1 MTKKGFIYGI
11 TGIHHPKGRMLKQE
25 IPKPKK
31 KIMVECVNAHDK
43 CYEGGECSY
52 CEPVVPLRN
61 TDGTFRGLDN
71 G

>member
-1 MTKKGFIYGI
+1 MKRFEGPNDWEAIDRVKSSKK
-11 TGIHHPKGRMLKQE
+11 L
-25 IPKPKK
+25 
-31 KIMVECVNAHDK
+31 MVECVNAHDK
-43 CYEGGECSY
+43 CYEGGECPY